1 MADQIRVLDVAHTL
15 AVVVDDSH
23 LAAFFQDLLAFH
35 KAHLVCIH
43 HHAQGA
49 LGDDGQCVL
58 RVDEVILLARPA
70 QRVDQA
76 ARQRGVPLHG
86 DHRRDVADLADAQH
100 TLSRADSVQIA
111 HAVAHDDHMVRFL
124 DEFDQLVGHDAAA
137 HLAAL
142 FYAMAHAA
150 GKGKAVRRHLG
161 GLITAAPLR
170 HVQCLHGHVL
180 RFPQGLGPT
189 ADADGQ

>member
-86 DHRRDVADLADAQH
+86 DHRRDVADLADAQY
-100 TLSRADSVQIA
+100 A
-111 HAVAHDDHMVRFL
+111 
-124 DEFDQLVGHDAAA
+124 
-137 HLAAL
+137 LAAP
-142 FYAMAHAA
+142 MASRSLMRWPMMTTWSASLMSLTSWSA
-150 GKGKAVRRHLG
+150 TMR
-161 GLITAAPLR
+161 LR
-170 HVQCLHGHVL
+170 TLL
-180 RFPQGLGPT
+180 RFSTPWLTPP
-189 ADADGQ
+189 